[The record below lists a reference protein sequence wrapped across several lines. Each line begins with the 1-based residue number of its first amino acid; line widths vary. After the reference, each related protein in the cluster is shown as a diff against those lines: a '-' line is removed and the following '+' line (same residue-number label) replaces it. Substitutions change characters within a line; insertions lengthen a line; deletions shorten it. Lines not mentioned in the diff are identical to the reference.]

1 MRYLPCLMVEINV
14 NGVILR
20 QINDQSQLKG
30 NSYCFNVWWPWM
42 LDGFQL
48 ILPFNEINC
57 TINRMNSSRV
67 GFSAKATFIVVDL
80 GLVSDII

>member
-48 ILPFNEINC
+48 ILPLI
-57 TINRMNSSRV
+57 
-67 GFSAKATFIVVDL
+67 K
-80 GLVSDII
+80 